1 MGGLLTSSGDS
12 GVLEQRRGRREASG
26 RRWWGFSC
34 TGRTP
39 VSADWANQR
48 GGGKPRG
55 CPELLTKRRN
65 SPRQQ
70 ARQRLNSGH
79 NERRTMVSGGG
90 ASWARS
96 QSEREGKGARLSA
109 QLSREGRVSVGGLEK
124 ARAHGVVAIKCA
136 IVGASMT
143 EGARDSGGFRRAGPT
158 EQRQC
163 DRTGD

>member
-1 MGGLLTSSGDS
+1 VSRAADEEAELTEATSAT
-12 GVLEQRRGRREASG
+12 ETQRRL
-26 RRWWGFSC
+26 
-34 TGRTP
+34 
-39 VSADWANQR
+39 Q
-48 GGGKPRG
+48 
-55 CPELLTKRRN
+55 
-65 SPRQQ
+65 
-70 ARQRLNSGH
+70 
-79 NERRTMVSGGG
+79 NERRTTVSGGG